1 MSGRE
6 SEILVAE
13 RAIDPTI
20 SPERRKTLRRA
31 EEALRRAEHWANWM
45 ESVEAENTSQPYR
58 SPASL
63 LQTAG
68 ALLGDSR
75 SSISATSPM
84 A

>member
-6 SEILVAE
+6 SELLVAE

-45 ESVEAENTSQPYR
+45 ESVEAKNTSQQYR
-58 SPASL
+58 SPAS

-68 ALLGDSR
+68 ALLGDGQ
-75 SSISATSPM
+75 SSISPTSPM